1 MQPIEIAQQY
11 FDAWNRHAPEE
22 IAALFADDGTYSDP
36 TTGGPLPHAA
46 IPGYAGALF
55 AAFPDLDFITESV
68 APAGEGMVAAQWR
81 MRGTNTAP
89 LQGNPPT
96 GRAVDLPGADFI
108 QVSGDKIRS
117 VQGYFDQKQFLEQ
130 LGLQA
135 IIAPAST
142 GAVSYGLAVSV
153 QPGKPTMPGAFSL
166 TWMDVRS
173 DEEERQ
179 VQGLTGSILR
189 EIAQVPGFL
198 SFVGAIVGR
207 RMYTITAWE
216 DAETPR
222 QVMHSGAHKEAM
234 GRFFN
239 HDLGVAGHT
248 SIWIPHTMN
257 ALWVRCT
264 HCGKQVKYDKLQGV
278 CACGEA
284 LPPPPPY
291 W

>member
-11 FDAWNRHAPEE
+11 FDAWNRRAPGE
-22 IAALFADDGTYSDP
+22 IAALFADAGTYSDP
-36 TTGGPLPHAA
+36 TTGGPLDRAA

-55 AAFPDLDFITESV
+55 AAFPDLHFTLESA
-68 APAGEGMVAAQWR
+68 APTGADTVAAQWR
-81 MRGTNTAP
+81 MHGTNTAP

-96 GRAVDLPGADFI
+96 GRTVDLPGADFI
-108 QVSGDKIRS
+108 QISGDKIRS
-117 VQGYFDQKQFLEQ
+117 VQGYFDQKAFLEQ
-130 LGLQA
+130 LGLRA
-135 IIAPAST
+135 ILVPAST
-142 GAVSYGLAVSV
+142 GAVSYGSSASV
-153 QPGKPTMPGAFSL
+153 QPGKSTQPGAFSL

-179 VQGLTGSILR
+179 VQALTGPILR
-189 EIAQVPGFL
+189 EIAQMPGFI

-216 DAETPR
+216 NAETPR

-239 HDLGVAGHT
+239 HDLGTAGHT
-248 SIWIPHTMN
+248 SIWIPHTLN

-264 HCGKQVKYDKLQGV
+264 RCGKQVEYEKSQGV